1 VTQAAVGAR
10 PKPRSWIGF
19 ALTIFALAL
28 VITAFA
34 VAGIGKKGHVPANL
48 ALYGSIL
55 AVALLSGAML
65 ISRFAPRADPA
76 LFPIA
81 ATLAGVGFA
90 MIYRLDGDLAAEQ
103 VAWLAIGFAAF
114 CATIVVVKDHRQ
126 LDVYTYTLGLIGI
139 GLLLLPV
146 VPGLGREINGARLW
160 VALGPFQ
167 FQPSELGKVFIIV
180 FLASYLDRK
189 KELLRVAN
197 SRLGPFNLPQ
207 AKHLGPLLV
216 AWGVSLA
223 VLFLEKDLGASLLFF
238 TVFVV
243 MLWIATGRASYLLI
257 GTVMFAVGAF
267 IAFQTFGHV
276 QTRVDIW
283 LHALD
288 PANVHALGYGQ
299 VAQGQFAMAAGGIA
313 GTGLGHGQPWLIPAA
328 STDFIYAA
336 IGEELGLLGAA
347 AVLLMSLALAGKG
360 FAIAIRQKDG
370 FGKLLAAGLSTMLGL
385 QTFIIVG
392 GVTRLIPLT
401 GITLPFVSYGGSSL
415 LANFVMLALL
425 VRISAGPAPGS
436 RNP

>member
-1 VTQAAVGAR
+1 VSSAAVSAR
-10 PKPRSWIGF
+10 RKPRGWIGF
-19 ALTIFALAL
+19 ALTVFALTL
-28 VITAFA
+28 VLAAFA
-34 VAGIGKKGHVPANL
+34 LAGIGKKGHVPANL

-55 AVALLSGAML
+55 AVALIGGAVL
-65 ISRFAPRADPA
+65 VARFAPKADPA
-76 LFPIA
+76 LFPVA

-114 CATIVVVKDHRQ
+114 CATVVIVRDHRQ
-126 LDVYTYTLGLIGI
+126 LDAYTYTLGLIGI

-180 FLASYLDRK
+180 FLASYLNRK
-189 KELLRVAN
+189 KELLRVAT

-207 AKHLGPLLV
+207 AKHLGPLLA

-238 TVFVV
+238 TVFVI

-257 GTVMFAVGAF
+257 GATMFAVGAF
-267 IAFQTFGHV
+267 VAFQTFGHV
-276 QTRVDIW
+276 QTRVDVW
-283 LHALD
+283 MHALD

-313 GTGLGHGQPWLIPAA
+313 GTGLGNGLPWLIPAA
-328 STDFIYAA
+328 PTDFIFAA
-336 IGEELGLLGAA
+336 IGEELGLLGIT
-347 AVLLMSLALAGKG
+347 AVLLMSLTLAGKG
-360 FAIAIRQKDG
+360 FGIAIKQQDG

-385 QTFIIVG
+385 QMFIIVG

-425 VRISAGPAPGS
+425 VRISAGPAGS
-436 RNP
+436 SRRP

>member
-1 VTQAAVGAR
+1 MSQVKVPAR
-10 PKPRSWIGF
+10 PRSRSWIGF
-19 ALTIFALAL
+19 ALTLFALAL
-28 VITAFA
+28 AITAFA
-34 VAGIGKKGHVPANL
+34 LAGIGKKGHVPANL
-48 ALYGSIL
+48 ALYGAIL
-55 AVALLSGAML
+55 AVASLGAAVL
-65 ISRFAPRADPA
+65 IARFAPKTDPA
-76 LFPIA
+76 LLPIA

-90 MIYRLDGDLAAEQ
+90 MIYRLDGDLATEQ
-103 VAWLAIGFAAF
+103 IAWLAIGFAAF

-126 LDVYTYTLGLIGI
+126 LDVYTYTLGLVGI

-146 VPGLGREINGARLW
+146 IPGLGREINGARLW
-160 VALGPFQ
+160 VTLGPFQ

-257 GTVMFAVGAF
+257 GAAMFAVGAF

-276 QTRVDIW
+276 QTRVDVW
-283 LHALD
+283 LHALE
-288 PANVHALGYGQ
+288 PAKVHALGYGQ
-299 VAQGQFAMAAGGIA
+299 VAQGQFAMATGGIA

-328 STDFIYAA
+328 PTDFIFAA
-336 IGEELGLLGAA
+336 IGEELGLLGTT

-360 FAIAIRQKDG
+360 FGIAVRQQDG
-370 FGKLLAAGLSTMLGL
+370 FGKLLAAGLATMLGL

-425 VRISAGPAPGS
+425 VRISAGPARKGG
-436 RNP
+436 RT

>member
-1 VTQAAVGAR
+1 MSSAAADAS
-10 PKPRSWIGF
+10 PRRAWIGF
-19 ALTIFALAL
+19 GLTLFSLALA
-28 VITAFA
+28 ITAFA
-34 VAGIGKKGHVPANL
+34 LAGIGKTGRVPADL
-48 ALYGSIL
+48 SLYGSIL
-55 AVALLSGAML
+55 AVALAGTAIL
-65 ISRFAPRADPA
+65 IVRFAPKTDPA
-76 LFPIA
+76 LFPVA

-90 MIYRLDGDLAAEQ
+90 VIYRLNGDLAAEQ
-103 VAWLAIGFAAF
+103 AAWLAIGFAVF
-114 CATIVVVKDHRQ
+114 CATIVIVRDHRQ
-126 LDVYTYTLGLIGI
+126 LDAYTYTLGLIGI

-189 KELLRVAN
+189 KELLRVATN
-197 SRLGPFNLPQ
+197 RLGPFNLPQ
-207 AKHLGPLLV
+207 AKHLGPLLA
-216 AWGVSLA
+216 AWGISLM

-243 MLWIATGRASYLLI
+243 MLWIATGRASYLVI
-257 GTVMFAVGAF
+257 GAAMFAVGAF

-276 QTRVDIW
+276 QTRVDVW
-283 LHALD
+283 MHALD
-288 PANVHALGYGQ
+288 PAKVHAIGYGQ

-313 GTGLGHGQPWLIPAA
+313 GTGLGSGQPWLIPAA
-328 STDFIYAA
+328 PTDFIFAA
-336 IGEELGLLGAA
+336 IGEELGLLGVT
-347 AVLLMSLALAGKG
+347 AVLLLSLALAGKG
-360 FAIAIRQKDG
+360 FAIAIRQRDG

-425 VRISAGPAPGS
+425 VRTSAGRAEKDARP
-436 RNP
+436 